1 MGFFSK
7 KEPPM
12 PDPKKSGKKLAKIN
26 KKLSKSDAKRLKKKE
41 WARMK
46 EEIADAGG
54 SLYYPC
60 GLNALVHNP
69 DAHEQLCRG
78 GCFS

>member
-1 MGFFSK
+1 MGLFSK

-12 PDPKKSGKKLAKIN
+12 PNPKKSGKKLAKIN
-26 KKLSKSDAKRLKKKE
+26 KKLSKSETKRLKKKE

-46 EEIADAGG
+46 AEVAESEG

-69 DAHEQLCRG
+69 DAHEQLCTG
-78 GCFS
+78 SCFS